1 MKYNWNINYIKCL
14 EFWLN
19 LSQGAVMDLLT
30 HLSSWAEWKEIDW
43 EIFFYL
49 STSKMIEE
57 LPIISENRGTFLKI
71 IQTLKEKE
79 LINHK
84 LYQNRS
90 WYNLTE
96 KWKSFISQVF
106 DEKYEKEGVENFTHS
121 TESVEKITHKC
132 VKNYTPGVEKIT
144 HYNNTSNNNTSN
156 NKISKDILYEKKEK
170 SFLEIF
176 EEKILKNEEF
186 LEKIKNKFSLENES
200 LKSSAEN
207 FLIYWTEKNEN
218 WKKEKWEKQKTFDI
232 QKRFFMRLSNE
243 KKWNKNKNFQN
254 RTWYVDIDF

>member
-90 WYNLTE
+90 WYNLTQ

-106 DEKYEKEGVENFTHS
+106 DEKYKREGVENFTHS

-132 VKNYTPGVEKIT
+132 VKNYTPSVEKIT
-144 HYNNTSNNNTSN
+144 HYNNTSNNNTSINN
-156 NKISKDILYEKKEK
+156 NKISKDILLDEKTKK

-176 EEKILKNEEF
+176 KEKILENNEF
-186 LEKIKNKFSLENES
+186 LEKVKIKFDLEKES

-218 WKKEKWEKQKTFDI
+218 WRKERWQMQKTFDI
-232 QKRFFMRLSNE
+232 QKRFFMWLNNDR
-243 KKWNKNKNFQN
+243 KWNSSKNKRKVTF
-254 RTWYVDIDF
+254 W